1 MSTETPEA
9 VCSETWLS
17 VSFKTLEA
25 FLRMNCLG
33 IEEAELVGAL
43 IRWGKF
49 QLQKDGDDP
58 NDGQKLRIKIM
69 PGLHL
74 IRFSA
79 VSHVEFVQLCLDG
92 LEEVLSGDEKHS
104 IMMFIVTKDWKQMPA
119 QITPTKLAPRQKPFI
134 VFHLKPT
141 NSLPQHH
148 YGYGHYN
155 NLLTLTLQVDKK
167 ATLAGLAV
175 EGPPSFLENLS
186 INLTGQHRHVGGGT
200 GRGKGHLLNVSSL
213 TLSLQSKDFFKI
225 TPEVELAAN
234 TGYNLTFSGAGSPTC
249 SFSFPNCQ
257 ETTDGLTLT
266 ISTPT
271 INVNLQKIMFRPFKN
286 LAA

>member
-1 MSTETPEA
+1 LSTETPDA
-9 VCSETWLS
+9 VGSETWLS
-17 VSFKTLEA
+17 VSFQSVQK
-25 FLRMNCLG
+25 FLGMDFLD
-33 IEEAELVGAL
+33 IEEADLVRAL

-58 NDGQKLRIKIM
+58 NDGQKLRIKIL

-119 QITPTKLAPRQKPFI
+119 QIAPTKLAPRQKPYI
-134 VFHLKPT
+134 VFHLKPYPFG
-141 NSLPQHH
+141 N
-148 YGYGHYN
+148 YN
-155 NLLTLTLQVDKK
+155 HILTMTFQVDKK
-167 ATLAGLAV
+167 ATLAGVVV

-186 INLTGQHRHVGGGT
+186 INLAAGHHRHVCGRT
-200 GRGKGHLLNVSSL
+200 GRGWGDFFNASSL
-213 TLSLQSKDFFKI
+213 TCALGSKDFFKI
-225 TPEVELAAN
+225 TPEVELSAN
-234 TGYNLTFSGAGSPTC
+234 TRYSLTFSGASSPTC

-266 ISTPT
+266 IFTPT
-271 INVNLQKIMFRPFKN
+271 ISVNLQKIMFRPFKN
-286 LAA
+286 LAT